1 MEGRREDRAQVML
14 EEDFEAHHNR
24 DPYFRTIEFHAHD
37 FLELYL
43 FLDGSVTYYI
53 EDQVYDLCPGDL
65 LIIPPGRMHRPVI
78 ANERAAYERM
88 VLWVELDYIA
98 RIDSAAGE
106 LQAALRGIGANGY
119 RVPLRGDDLIFAAS
133 LFRRIVKMERGG
145 VFTSSAIR
153 LYLKD
158 AFEAYSLV
166 EKEARGETAVIPQV
180 IRYLTEHF
188 REPLRLDDLAAR
200 FFHQQIVPEP
210 ALQGVYERDGLRLSD
225 GAAHHPCAPDAAR
238 GRDGGRGRA
247 RVRVFRLLDVLQGV
261 QGADRHHAA
270 GIQGAR
276 LSAGGSGALSAAAQK
291 RTAEKEG
298 PRSTVRRQSAAYAQ
312 LKTVF
317 LSFPSTAH
325 AVCACRRTGL
335 RRPWRGP
342 EGCGPC
348 RQAPSTG

>member
-106 LQAALRGIGANGY
+106 LQAALRGVGANGY

-200 FFHQQIVPEP
+200 FFISKSYLNRHFKAYTNATVYAYLM
-210 ALQGVYERDGLRLSD
+210 ALRITHARRMLRAGATAAEAGRECGFSD
-225 GAAHHPCAPDAAR
+225 YSTFYKAFKAQTGITPQEFK
-238 GRDGGRGRA
+238 A
-247 RVRVFRLLDVLQGV
+247 RV
-261 QGADRHHAA
+261 
-270 GIQGAR
+270 
-276 LSAGGSGALSAAAQK
+276 
-291 RTAEKEG
+291 
-298 PRSTVRRQSAAYAQ
+298 
-312 LKTVF
+312 
-317 LSFPSTAH
+317 
-325 AVCACRRTGL
+325 
-335 RRPWRGP
+335 
-342 EGCGPC
+342 
-348 RQAPSTG
+348 

>member
-166 EKEARGETAVIPQV
+166 EKEACGETAVIPQV

-200 FFHQQIVPEP
+200 FFISKSYLNRHFKAYTNATVYAYLM
-210 ALQGVYERDGLRLSD
+210 ALRITHARRMLREGATAAEAGRECGFSD
-225 GAAHHPCAPDAAR
+225 YSTFYKAFKAQTGITPQEFK
-238 GRDGGRGRA
+238 A
-247 RVRVFRLLDVLQGV
+247 RV
-261 QGADRHHAA
+261 
-270 GIQGAR
+270 
-276 LSAGGSGALSAAAQK
+276 
-291 RTAEKEG
+291 
-298 PRSTVRRQSAAYAQ
+298 
-312 LKTVF
+312 
-317 LSFPSTAH
+317 
-325 AVCACRRTGL
+325 
-335 RRPWRGP
+335 
-342 EGCGPC
+342 
-348 RQAPSTG
+348 

>member
-200 FFHQQIVPEP
+200 FFISKSYLNRLFKAYTNATVYAYLM
-210 ALQGVYERDGLRLSD
+210 ALRITHARRMLRAGATAAEAGRECGFSD
-225 GAAHHPCAPDAAR
+225 YSTFYKAFKAQTGITPQEFK
-238 GRDGGRGRA
+238 A
-247 RVRVFRLLDVLQGV
+247 RV
-261 QGADRHHAA
+261 
-270 GIQGAR
+270 
-276 LSAGGSGALSAAAQK
+276 
-291 RTAEKEG
+291 
-298 PRSTVRRQSAAYAQ
+298 
-312 LKTVF
+312 
-317 LSFPSTAH
+317 
-325 AVCACRRTGL
+325 
-335 RRPWRGP
+335 
-342 EGCGPC
+342 
-348 RQAPSTG
+348 

>member
-65 LIIPPGRMHRPVI
+65 LIIPPGRMHRPVV

-106 LQAALRGIGANGY
+106 LQAALRGVGANGY

-200 FFHQQIVPEP
+200 FFISKSYLNRHFKAYTNATVYAYLM
-210 ALQGVYERDGLRLSD
+210 ALRITHARRMLREGATAAEAGRECGFSD
-225 GAAHHPCAPDAAR
+225 YSTFYKAFKAQTGITPQEFK
-238 GRDGGRGRA
+238 A
-247 RVRVFRLLDVLQGV
+247 RV
-261 QGADRHHAA
+261 
-270 GIQGAR
+270 
-276 LSAGGSGALSAAAQK
+276 
-291 RTAEKEG
+291 
-298 PRSTVRRQSAAYAQ
+298 
-312 LKTVF
+312 
-317 LSFPSTAH
+317 
-325 AVCACRRTGL
+325 
-335 RRPWRGP
+335 
-342 EGCGPC
+342 
-348 RQAPSTG
+348 

>member
-106 LQAALRGIGANGY
+106 LQAALRGVGVNGY

-180 IRYLTEHF
+180 ICYLTEHF

-200 FFHQQIVPEP
+200 FFISKSYLNRHFKAYTNATVYAYLM
-210 ALQGVYERDGLRLSD
+210 ALRITHARRMLREGATAAEAGRECGFSD
-225 GAAHHPCAPDAAR
+225 YSTFYKAFKAQTGITPQEFK
-238 GRDGGRGRA
+238 A
-247 RVRVFRLLDVLQGV
+247 RV
-261 QGADRHHAA
+261 
-270 GIQGAR
+270 
-276 LSAGGSGALSAAAQK
+276 
-291 RTAEKEG
+291 
-298 PRSTVRRQSAAYAQ
+298 
-312 LKTVF
+312 
-317 LSFPSTAH
+317 
-325 AVCACRRTGL
+325 
-335 RRPWRGP
+335 
-342 EGCGPC
+342 
-348 RQAPSTG
+348 

>member
-200 FFHQQIVPEP
+200 FFISKSYLNRHFKSYTNATVYAYLM
-210 ALQGVYERDGLRLSD
+210 ALRITHARRMLREGATAAEAGRECGFSD
-225 GAAHHPCAPDAAR
+225 YSTFYKAFKAQTGITPQEFK
-238 GRDGGRGRA
+238 A
-247 RVRVFRLLDVLQGV
+247 RV
-261 QGADRHHAA
+261 
-270 GIQGAR
+270 
-276 LSAGGSGALSAAAQK
+276 
-291 RTAEKEG
+291 
-298 PRSTVRRQSAAYAQ
+298 
-312 LKTVF
+312 
-317 LSFPSTAH
+317 
-325 AVCACRRTGL
+325 
-335 RRPWRGP
+335 
-342 EGCGPC
+342 
-348 RQAPSTG
+348 

>member
-166 EKEARGETAVIPQV
+166 EKEARGETAGIPQV

-200 FFHQQIVPEP
+200 FFISKSYLNRHFKAYTNATVYAYLM
-210 ALQGVYERDGLRLSD
+210 ALRITHARRMLREGATAAEAGRECGFSD
-225 GAAHHPCAPDAAR
+225 YSTFYKAFKAQTGITPQEFK
-238 GRDGGRGRA
+238 A
-247 RVRVFRLLDVLQGV
+247 RV
-261 QGADRHHAA
+261 
-270 GIQGAR
+270 
-276 LSAGGSGALSAAAQK
+276 
-291 RTAEKEG
+291 
-298 PRSTVRRQSAAYAQ
+298 
-312 LKTVF
+312 
-317 LSFPSTAH
+317 
-325 AVCACRRTGL
+325 
-335 RRPWRGP
+335 
-342 EGCGPC
+342 
-348 RQAPSTG
+348 

>member
-14 EEDFEAHHNR
+14 EEAFEAHHNR
-24 DPYFRTIEFHAHD
+24 DPYFRTLEFHAHD

-200 FFHQQIVPEP
+200 FFISKSYLNRHFKAYTNATVYAYLM
-210 ALQGVYERDGLRLSD
+210 ALRITHARRMLREGATAAEAGRECGFSD
-225 GAAHHPCAPDAAR
+225 YSTFYKAFKAQTGITPQEFK
-238 GRDGGRGRA
+238 A
-247 RVRVFRLLDVLQGV
+247 RV
-261 QGADRHHAA
+261 
-270 GIQGAR
+270 
-276 LSAGGSGALSAAAQK
+276 
-291 RTAEKEG
+291 
-298 PRSTVRRQSAAYAQ
+298 
-312 LKTVF
+312 
-317 LSFPSTAH
+317 
-325 AVCACRRTGL
+325 
-335 RRPWRGP
+335 
-342 EGCGPC
+342 
-348 RQAPSTG
+348 

>member
-200 FFHQQIVPEP
+200 FFISKSYLNRHFKAYTNATVYAYLM
-210 ALQGVYERDGLRLSD
+210 ALRITHARRMLREGATAAEAGRECGFSD
-225 GAAHHPCAPDAAR
+225 YSTFYKAFKAQTGITPQEFK
-238 GRDGGRGRA
+238 A
-247 RVRVFRLLDVLQGV
+247 RV
-261 QGADRHHAA
+261 
-270 GIQGAR
+270 
-276 LSAGGSGALSAAAQK
+276 
-291 RTAEKEG
+291 
-298 PRSTVRRQSAAYAQ
+298 
-312 LKTVF
+312 
-317 LSFPSTAH
+317 
-325 AVCACRRTGL
+325 
-335 RRPWRGP
+335 
-342 EGCGPC
+342 
-348 RQAPSTG
+348 

>member
-65 LIIPPGRMHRPVI
+65 LIIPPGRMHRLVI

-200 FFHQQIVPEP
+200 FFISKSYLNRHFKAYTNATVYAYLM
-210 ALQGVYERDGLRLSD
+210 ALRITHARRMLREGATAAEAGRECGFSD
-225 GAAHHPCAPDAAR
+225 YSTFYKAFKAQTGITPQEFK
-238 GRDGGRGRA
+238 A
-247 RVRVFRLLDVLQGV
+247 RV
-261 QGADRHHAA
+261 
-270 GIQGAR
+270 
-276 LSAGGSGALSAAAQK
+276 
-291 RTAEKEG
+291 
-298 PRSTVRRQSAAYAQ
+298 
-312 LKTVF
+312 
-317 LSFPSTAH
+317 
-325 AVCACRRTGL
+325 
-335 RRPWRGP
+335 
-342 EGCGPC
+342 
-348 RQAPSTG
+348 